1 MLSDARQRNVYQACW
16 KYFLFVRVDNP
27 AKTKSEVLAYL
38 RDSLGMMDK
47 AIAATNSEN
56 LLQPDSGVLGIEPT
70 VRIDSR
76 LNRSTRTA

>member
-1 MLSDARQRNVYQACW
+1 
-16 KYFLFVRVDNP
+16 VDNP